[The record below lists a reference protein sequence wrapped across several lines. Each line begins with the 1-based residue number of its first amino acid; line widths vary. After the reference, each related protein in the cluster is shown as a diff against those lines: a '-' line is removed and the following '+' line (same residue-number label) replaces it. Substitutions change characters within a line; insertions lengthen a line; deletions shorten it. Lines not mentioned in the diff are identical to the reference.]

1 MEIET
6 DSGTAEMKLRMIF
19 LQKADLHL
27 SFWLPTELVKTTIK
41 SPQLSPRWQTLSTG
55 AVNFCEGREQIS
67 SELFHRCLKERDASK
82 WTSTFIMKV
91 RFVLANDFAPR

>member
-19 LQKADLHL
+19 LQKADRHV

-41 SPQLSPRWQTLSTG
+41 SPRWQTLSTG

-67 SELFHRCLKERDASK
+67 SELFHRCLKERR
-82 WTSTFIMKV
+82 FKV
-91 RFVLANDFAPR
+91 DVNFHHESSIRSCGRF